1 MLDWAYPVQDSE
13 ARRMEI
19 RDTTPEDRAA
29 ILALYPK
36 AFPEEDLTALAAELL
51 DLAGGEILSLAAV
64 EAGEVLGHVV
74 FARCTPQSD
83 GRRGALLGPLLATPE
98 RHGQGIGSALV
109 AAGHARLDA
118 EGVAEVLVLGDP
130 NYYGRFGFAPSERV
144 TAPYPLPDEW
154 ASAWQSLRLSD
165 RPGLAAGPLDV
176 PEVWRQPVY
185 WGP

>member
-1 MLDWAYPVQDSE
+1 
-13 ARRMEI
+13 MEI

-36 AFPEEDLTALAAELL
+36 AFPEEDLTALAADLL
-51 DLAGGEILSLAAV
+51 DAAGAEILSLMAV
-64 EAGEVLGHVV
+64 EGAAVLGHVV
-74 FARCTPQSD
+74 FTRCIPQGD

-130 NYYGRFGFAPSERV
+130 AYYGRFGFAQSDRV
-144 TAPYPLPDEW
+144 SAPYSLPEDW
-154 ASAWQSLRLSD
+154 APAWQSLRLGN
-165 RPGLAAGPLDV
+165 RQGLAAGPLDV
-176 PEVWRQPVY
+176 PKVWRNPVY

>member
-1 MLDWAYPVQDSE
+1 
-13 ARRMEI
+13 MEF
-19 RDTTPEDRAA
+19 RETTSQDRAA
-29 ILALYPK
+29 LLALYLK

-51 DLAGGEILSLAAV
+51 DRAGDEILSLAAV
-64 EAGEVLGHVV
+64 EEGEMLGHVV
-74 FARCTPQSD
+74 FTRCAPQGD

-130 NYYGRFGFAPSERV
+130 DYYGRFGFAQSDRV
-144 TAPYPLPDEW
+144 TAPYPLPADW
-154 ASAWQSLRLSD
+154 APAWQSLRLSD
-165 RPGLAAGPLDV
+165 REGLKPGPLDV
-176 PEVWRQPVY
+176 PEVWRNPVY